1 MLSRAPQICDDQV
14 KPVEPVSV
22 KVARKVKNE
31 SGRLAALRR
40 YQILDTL
47 PEAAFD
53 EIVRA
58 AAALFTAPVAFVG
71 FIDEDRQWFK
81 ARTGMDVLQ
90 IPRNAAFCSH
100 AILQRSPLVI
110 EDTSKDKRFDDNEL
124 LVLKRGLRFYAG
136 APLVSGDGQ
145 AIGTLGIAD
154 RKPRTFSE
162 RQRDALEVL
171 GRQVMAQ
178 LELRRHLSELAR
190 TLEEHKQTEDRLRNS
205 ESFYQTLVETLP
217 QNILRKDSEGRF
229 TFANRKFC
237 QSIGKPLYDI
247 LGKTDFDFFPAALA
261 SKYFQDDLR
270 VMTTLE
276 NLDTVEEHVT
286 PGGEKLFVH
295 VIKTPLYNALGQ
307 VVGIQGIFWDVT
319 QRKRIEQELEQAR
332 DAALESARVKSAFL
346 ANMSHEIRTP
356 MNAIVGMTGLLLDT
370 RLSQEQREF
379 ASTIRDSTDGLMVI
393 VNDLLDFSKIEAG
406 KLRLESTDF
415 DLREV
420 VESTVEMLGD
430 HARKKEIELGCW
442 IEADVPVFLRGDPGR
457 LRQVLA
463 NLLSNAVKFTERG
476 QVQVCVRRTSETPA
490 RATLRFSV
498 EDTGV
503 GMDAKVLPNIFAP
516 FTQGDTSTTRR
527 YGGTGL
533 GLSICKQ
540 LVELMEG
547 QIGCETNTGRGSTF
561 WFEIAVA
568 KQAKADGT
576 ILEESTQRVCRLLI
590 AMDDEATQKILR
602 HQLAGTASRE
612 VITTTSALALETLQ
626 RAAQDADPAHAFDVA
641 ILSSE
646 DALMDGLALAQSI
659 KADAATGSTRL
670 IVIAPLGKRLST
682 GLMRQVGISAC
693 LVKPVR
699 QSRLLDCISDVLKTS
714 GTIETSGV
722 ASSPEPHF
730 PLPALRL
737 RVLVA
742 EDNIVNQRV
751 VLTQLKRI
759 GFTADAVANGREALD
774 ALRRA
779 PYDIILMDCQMPE
792 IDGYEAAAR
801 IRAEG
806 LRAFKSEPY
815 LIALTANALP
825 GDRERCFAA
834 GMNDYLLK
842 PVRLESLE
850 GVLQRALLKV
860 EPKLRTDTAGREPG
874 AADLVDPPLDRE
886 VIAGLRELDAPA
898 SGEAR
903 SVEPGSPSPSVLHDL
918 ADLFLRDARPKLQR
932 MGAALNRKDF
942 AALGSIAH
950 SLKGSASNLGA
961 RRLAEFCATLEKSTR
976 SSDAQTAEDLFHAT
990 TAEFHRVE
998 AALVVEMQK

>member
-1 MLSRAPQICDDQV
+1 
-14 KPVEPVSV
+14 V

-31 SGRLAALRR
+31 SARLAALRR

-53 EIVRA
+53 EVAMA
-58 AAALFTAPVAFVG
+58 AATLFTAPIGFIG

-81 ARTGMDVLQ
+81 ARTGLNVVQ

-100 AILQRSPLVI
+100 TILQEKPLVI
-110 EDTSKDKRFDDNEL
+110 EDASKDKRFDNNEL
-124 LVLKRGLRFYAG
+124 LLVKRGLRFYAG
-136 APLVSGDGQ
+136 TPLLSGDGQ
-145 AIGTLGIAD
+145 AIGTLAIAD
-154 RKPRTFSE
+154 RKPRSFSE
-162 RQRDALEVL
+162 QQRDALEIL

-319 QRKRIEQELEQAR
+319 QRKRIEKELEQAR

-379 ASTIRDSTDGLMVI
+379 ANTIRDSTDGLMVI

-476 QVQVCVRRTSETPA
+476 EVLVCVRRTSETPA
-490 RATLRFSV
+490 RATLRFAV
-498 EDTGV
+498 ADTGV
-503 GMDAKVLPNIFAP
+503 GMDAKTLPDIFAP
-516 FTQGDTSTTRR
+516 FTQGDTSTTRK

-547 QIGCETNTGRGSTF
+547 QIGCETNSGRGSTF

-568 KQAKADGT
+568 KQTKADSA
-576 ILEESTQRVCRLLI
+576 IPEDKLESEQRPCRLLI
-590 AMDDEATQKILR
+590 AVDDEATQKILR
-602 HQLAGTASRE
+602 HQLAGAASRE

-626 RAAQDADPAHAFDVA
+626 RGMQEARAFDLA

-646 DALMDGLALAQSI
+646 DAAMDGLALAQSI
-659 KADAATGSTRL
+659 KSDAAVASTKL

-699 QSRLLDCISDVLKTS
+699 QSRLLDCISDVLKTA
-714 GTIETSGV
+714 GTLETSGG
-722 ASSPEPHF
+722 ATPSEPHIA
-730 PLPALRL
+730 LPALRL

-751 VLTQLKRI
+751 VLTQLKQI

-806 LRAFKSEPY
+806 LASFKSEPY

-860 EPKLRTDTAGREPG
+860 EPKLRNG
-874 AADLVDPPLDRE
+874 AANGGADSTSPVDAPLDRE
-886 VIAGLRELDAPA
+886 VIAGLRELEAPPA
-898 SGEAR
+898 GEAS
-903 SVEPGSPSPSVLHDL
+903 SVDPNSPRPSVLRDL
-918 ADLFLRDARPKLQR
+918 AELFLRDARPKLQR
-932 MGAALNRKDF
+932 MGAALDRKDF

-950 SLKGSASNLGA
+950 SLKGSSSNLGA
-961 RRLAEFCATLEKSTR
+961 RRLAELCASLEKTTR
-976 SSDAQTAEDLFHAT
+976 AADSQSAEDLFHET

>member
-1 MLSRAPQICDDQV
+1 M
-14 KPVEPVSV
+14 
-22 KVARKVKNE
+22 KVARKFEDE
-31 SGRLAALRR
+31 SGRVAALRR

-47 PEAAFD
+47 PEPTFD
-53 EIVRA
+53 DLAIA
-58 AAALFTAPVAFVG
+58 AATLFAAPIAFVG
-71 FIDEDRQWFK
+71 FIDEERQWFK
-81 ARTGMDVLQ
+81 ARTGLDLAQ
-90 IPRNAAFCSH
+90 IPRDFAFCSH
-100 AILQRSPLVI
+100 TILLRNPLVV
-110 EDTSKDKRFDDNEL
+110 EDVTKDDRFDSNEPL
-124 LVLKRGLRFYAG
+124 ALKRGLRFYAG
-136 APLVSGDGQ
+136 TPLLTSDGQ
-145 AIGTLGIAD
+145 AIGTLAIAD
-154 RKPRTFSE
+154 RKPRSLSAQQCE
-162 RQRDALEVL
+162 ALEVM
-171 GRQVMAQ
+171 GRQVMVQ
-178 LELRRHLSELAR
+178 LELRRHLADLAR
-190 TLEEHKQTEDRLRNS
+190 TIEEHKQTEDRLRNS
-205 ESFYQTLVETLP
+205 EAFYQTLVETLP
-217 QNILRKDSEGRF
+217 QNILRKDSQGRF

-247 LGKTDFDFFPAALA
+247 LGKTDFDFFPAPLA
-261 SKYFQDDLR
+261 SKYLQDDVR

-319 QRKRIEQELEQAR
+319 QRKRIENELEQAR

-356 MNAIVGMTGLLLDT
+356 MNAIVGMTGLMLDT

-442 IEADVPVFLRGDPGR
+442 IEADVPFLLRGDPGR

-463 NLLSNAVKFTERG
+463 NLLSNAVKFTDRG
-476 QVQVCVRRTSETPA
+476 EVLVCVRRAGGTAE
-490 RATLRFSV
+490 RAILRFAV
-498 EDTGV
+498 VDTGV
-503 GMDAKVLPNIFAP
+503 GMDAKTLPDIFAP
-516 FTQGDTSTTRR
+516 FTQGDTSTTRK

-540 LVELMEG
+540 LVELMG
-547 QIGCETNTGRGSTF
+547 GRIGCETNAGQGSTF
-561 WFEIAVA
+561 WFEISLTPQAMAVEGGSDEQTRA
-568 KQAKADGT
+568 
-576 ILEESTQRVCRLLI
+576 EQRRNCRLLI
-590 AMDDEATQKILR
+590 AVDHEATRKLLK
-602 HQLAGTASRE
+602 HQLAGAAWGD
-612 VITTTSALALETLQ
+612 VVTTTSALALETLQ
-626 RAAQDADPAHAFDVA
+626 RASKESERDTRAFDIA

-646 DALMDGLALAQSI
+646 DAPMDGLALAQSI
-659 KADAATGSTRL
+659 KSDSLAGSTKL
-670 IVIAPLGKRLST
+670 IVIAPLGKRLGT
-682 GLMRQVGISAC
+682 GLMRQVGIAAC

-699 QSRLLDCISDVLKTS
+699 QSRLLDCISDVLNAT
-714 GTIETSGV
+714 GTIESAGGANSV
-722 ASSPEPHF
+722 EPHLA
-730 PLPALRL
+730 LPALRV
-737 RVLVA
+737 RILVA

-751 VLTQLKRI
+751 VLSQLKRI

-792 IDGYEAAAR
+792 IDGYEAASR

-806 LRAFKSEPY
+806 LNAFKSEPY

-825 GDRERCFAA
+825 GDRERCFSA
-834 GMNDYLLK
+834 GMNDYVLK

-860 EPKLRTDTAGREPG
+860 EPKLRTG
-874 AADLVDPPLDRE
+874 AALNEGASSASPLDAPLDRE
-886 VIAGLRELDAPA
+886 VIAGLRELDPPSIGGAN
-898 SGEAR
+898 
-903 SVEPGSPSPSVLHDL
+903 SVEPKSSSVLRDL

-932 MGAALNRKDF
+932 MTGALDRKDF
-942 AALGSIAH
+942 SGLGSIAH

-961 RRLAEFCATLEKSTR
+961 RRLAELCASLEKSTR
-976 SSDAQTAEDLFHAT
+976 TSDGQAAQDLLHET
-990 TAEFHRVE
+990 TAEFQRVE